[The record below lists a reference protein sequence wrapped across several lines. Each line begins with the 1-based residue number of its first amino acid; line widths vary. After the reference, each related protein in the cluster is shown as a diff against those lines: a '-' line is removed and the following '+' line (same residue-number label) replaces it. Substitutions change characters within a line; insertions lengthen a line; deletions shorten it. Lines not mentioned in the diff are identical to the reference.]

1 MSRFKGPRLK
11 IIRRLG
17 ELPGLTSKNSIR
29 QKSNSKTKLS
39 QYGIRLETKQ
49 KIRYHYGVTEKQL
62 TRYITKAR
70 SLKGSTGELLLQLLD
85 YINFNLYIIK
95 YRLSLYV

>member
-17 ELPGLTSKNSIR
+17 ELPGLTLKNSTR
-29 QKSNSKTKLS
+29 QKPDKKKKLS

-49 KIRYHYGVTEKQL
+49 KLRYHYGVTEKQL
-62 TRYITKAR
+62 IQYIKKAR
-70 SLKGSTGELLLQLLD
+70 SLKGSTGELLLKLLV
-85 YINFNLYIIK
+85 I
-95 YRLSLYV
+95 